1 MEGDF
6 AEQTQRDRCIKALLV
21 DYMAH
26 LVQYRALLVDY
37 TALLVQ
43 CRAVFKDLLRRLC
56 GADAARLQTQRDK
69 CIMALLMDHMAH
81 LAQCRALLRDLG
93 RRLCGADAARQAHH
107 GSFGRLCDLF
117 GAL

>member
-26 LVQYRALLVDY
+26 LVQYRAISVDC

-43 CRAVFKDLLRRLC
+43 CRALFRDLRRRLC

-81 LAQCRALLRDLG
+81 LAQCRVFLVD
-93 RRLCGADAARQAHH
+93 
-107 GSFGRLCDLF
+107 
-117 GAL
+117 